1 MIIVLFTNKFET
13 KTNVD
18 KAISE
23 AQTVNALQH
32 YYEKQETATRECLI
46 ALKSIVLSIDSNII
60 HKRKYQIP
68 FFCYNEFNL
77 GFLWVHKKKII
88 VGFIED
94 KKEFSDNRKTFKRQR
109 NKMIEHTTFGNGVLN
124 KRNYI
129 MMLYFNKS

>member
-1 MIIVLFTNKFET
+1 MDKTISVT
-13 KTNVD
+13 KTE
-18 KAISE
+18 S
-23 AQTVNALQH
+23 ALQH
-32 YYEKQETATRECLI
+32 YYEKQDTATRECLI

-94 KKEFSDNRKTFKRQR
+94 KKSFPTTEKHLKDNVTTLQINQLVDIPIDDIKQTFRQLIEKY
-109 NKMIEHTTFGNGVLN
+109 NKNLRT
-124 KRNYI
+124 K
-129 MMLYFNKS
+129 KPSW

>member
-1 MIIVLFTNKFET
+1 M
-13 KTNVD
+13 D

-32 YYEKQETATRECLI
+32 YYEKQETATRECLF
-46 ALKSIVLSIDSNII
+46 ALKSIVLSVDENII

-68 FFCYNEFNL
+68 FFCYNEYNL

-94 KKEFSDNRKTFKRQR
+94 KKSFPTTEKRLKDNITTLQLNPLDDIPIDDIKQTFQQLVEKY
-109 NKMIEHTTFGNGVLN
+109 NKLTD
-124 KRNYI
+124 K
-129 MMLYFNKS
+129 KPSW